1 MRILPMSL
9 SVVTKH
15 FPEHRK
21 TLERLFRQ
29 YETFRL
35 LCEDFCDSVRARD
48 YWCGSEAE
56 KAESRR
62 EEYADMIRDLTAEI
76 AQWLGDHGATS

>member
-9 SVVTKH
+9 SVVIKH

-21 TLERLFRQ
+21 TLEGLFQ
-29 YETFRL
+29 QHETFRS
-35 LCEDFCDSVRARD
+35 LCEDFCDSVRARE

-56 KAESRR
+56 SAKSRCQ
-62 EEYADMIRDLTAEI
+62 EYDDIIGDLTTEI
-76 AQWLGDHGATS
+76 TQWLREHGAGS